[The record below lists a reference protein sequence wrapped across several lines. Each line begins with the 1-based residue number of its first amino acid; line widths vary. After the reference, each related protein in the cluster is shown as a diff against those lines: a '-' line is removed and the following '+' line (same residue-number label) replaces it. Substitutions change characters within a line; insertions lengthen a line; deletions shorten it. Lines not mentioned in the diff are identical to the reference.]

1 MEPDKALGTTLTEM
15 IQEKQDPVGSPSE
28 AATPGLL
35 PSKVATPGLLPSKSA
50 TPTTPEKPAG
60 AAGRREGAADGHGFC
75 F

>member
-35 PSKVATPGLLPSKSA
+35 PSKSA